1 MAFVFFIESA
11 GFSWLLEEEG
21 GGFDRAGRVEIAECL
36 GDCTCQCRMV
46 LGRDLM
52 RCTMQV
58 FEAATCIS
66 RRSSMCTFLHN
77 YYSLYALPPT
87 LPKPSSGEPLTESK
101 SAILG
106 TPHHRCCS
114 RRESRRHCCLTI
126 STQRMVA
133 STQWPD
139 MMGEL
144 RGAYMPYGSAFLLVQ
159 PFSLSLSLFF
169 FFSFFFSPASFPA
182 FSAAL
187 SATCSAFFV
196 FLVCRVRAC
205 SSSVSSGHQTTS
217 FKPGM
222 HLMPSAQLQSSRP
235 SW

>member
-21 GGFDRAGRVEIAECL
+21 GGLDRACRVGSAGCL

-66 RRSSMCTFLHN
+66 RPSSVSTFLHN
-77 YYSLYALPPT
+77 YYSLNAFPPT
-87 LPKPSSGEPLTESK
+87 LPEPSNGESPTESE
-101 SAILG
+101 SAILV

-114 RRESRRHCCLTI
+114 
-126 STQRMVA
+126 
-133 STQWPD
+133 
-139 MMGEL
+139 
-144 RGAYMPYGSAFLLVQ
+144 
-159 PFSLSLSLFF
+159 
-169 FFSFFFSPASFPA
+169 
-182 FSAAL
+182 AAL
-187 SATCSAFFV
+187 SAACSAFFV